1 MAAVESNRSRFFNKF
16 AIVVVLILTVIYLI
30 PLYWIGSTAFKPR
43 SAATTVPP
51 TVFFKPEV
59 TPFVKL
65 FTKRVQL
72 RKAVSQEKY
81 EKAKWYERSV
91 YDGGER
97 IITSSPF
104 LNRFGN
110 SIIIAG
116 ISTFLALTLGTI
128 TAYGFSRFKVKGEN
142 DWLFFILS
150 TRMLPPVVVAIPI
163 FLMFRHIGLVDTHL
177 GLILLYTALNLS
189 FCVWLMKGFIDE
201 IPIEYEEAALVD
213 GYTRFEAFWK
223 IVLPQSATGIAATAV
238 FSFIT
243 AWNEYAFALM
253 MTNRKAQTAPP
264 FIPSQLGS
272 GMIDWTTIAAG
283 TFIFLFPVAIFTFTL
298 RKHLLR
304 GVTFGAI
311 RK

>member
-1 MAAVESNRSRFFNKF
+1 MV
-16 AIVVVLILTVIYLI
+16 IVLLLTVVYLI

-51 TVFFKPEV
+51 TVFFKPEL

-72 RKAVSQEKY
+72 RKVVSQEKY
-81 EKAKWYERSV
+81 DAAAWYEKLV
-91 YDGGER
+91 YDAGER
-97 IITSSPF
+97 IITNSPF
-104 LNRFGN
+104 LNRFWN

-116 ISTFLALTLGTI
+116 ISTILALTLGTF
-128 TAYGFSRFKVKGEN
+128 TAYGFSRFKLAGEN

-163 FLMFRHIGLVDTHL
+163 FLMFRTIGLVDSHL

-189 FCVWLMKGFIDE
+189 FCVWLMKGFMDE
-201 IPIEYEEAALVD
+201 IPVEYEEAALVD

-243 AWNEYAFALM
+243 AWNEYALALM

-272 GMIDWTTIAAG
+272 GMVDWTTIAAG
-283 TFIFLFPVAIFTFTL
+283 TFIFLFPVAIFTFIL

>member
-1 MAAVESNRSRFFNKF
+1 MQSTGSRFFGKTAVF
-16 AIVVVLILTVIYLI
+16 AVIVVIIIYLI
-30 PLYWIGSTAFKPR
+30 PLYWIGSTAIKPR
-43 SAATTVPP
+43 ASATTIPP
-51 TVFFKPEV
+51 TVFFKPEI

-72 RKAVSQEKY
+72 RKAVPREEY
-81 EKAKWYERSV
+81 EKSPWYERLV
-91 YDGGER
+91 YDAGER
-97 IITSSPF
+97 IITGSPY
-104 LNRFGN
+104 LNRFWN
-110 SIIIAG
+110 SILIAG
-116 ISTFLALTLGTI
+116 ISTFLAVAMGTL
-128 TAYGFSRFKVKGEN
+128 TAYGFSRFKVRGEN

-163 FLMFRHIGLVDTHL
+163 FLMYRKVGLVDTHL
-177 GLILLYTALNLS
+177 GLILLYTAINLS
-189 FCVWLMKGFIDE
+189 FSVWLMKGFIDE

-238 FSFIT
+238 FSFII

-283 TFIFLFPVAIFTFTL
+283 TFLFLFPVAVFTFFL

>member
-1 MAAVESNRSRFFNKF
+1 VPAVQSTGSRFFGKVAVF
-16 AIVVVLILTVIYLI
+16 AVILVIIIYLI
-30 PLYWIGSTAFKPR
+30 PLYWIGSTAIKPR
-43 SAATTVPP
+43 AAATTIPP
-51 TVFFKPEV
+51 TVFFKPEI

-72 RKAVSQEKY
+72 RKPIPRGEY
-81 EKAKWYERSV
+81 ENSPWYERLV
-91 YDGGER
+91 YDAGER
-97 IITSSPF
+97 IITGSPY
-104 LNRFGN
+104 LNRFWN
-110 SIIIAG
+110 SILIAG
-116 ISTFLALTLGTI
+116 ISTFLAVAMGTL
-128 TAYGFSRFKVKGEN
+128 TAYGFSRFRVRGEN

-163 FLMFRHIGLVDTHL
+163 FLMYRKVGLVDTHL

-189 FCVWLMKGFIDE
+189 FSVWLMKGFIDE

-213 GYTRFEAFWK
+213 GYTRLEAFWK

-238 FSFIT
+238 FSFII
-243 AWNEYAFALM
+243 AWNEYALALM
-253 MTNRKAQTAPP
+253 MTNRNAQTAPP

-283 TFIFLFPVAIFTFTL
+283 TFLFLFPVAVLTFFL

>member
-1 MAAVESNRSRFFNKF
+1 MAAVESARYNLVNKL
-16 AIVVVLILTVIYLI
+16 AVVGVLAVLIIYMI

-43 SAATTVPP
+43 DKVTSVPP
-51 TVFFKPEV
+51 TVFFRPEV

-72 RKAVSQEKY
+72 RKPVKKEKY
-81 EKAKWYERSV
+81 EEAKWYERLV
-91 YDGGER
+91 YDAGER
-97 IITSSPF
+97 IITNSPY
-104 LNRFGN
+104 LNRFMN

-116 ISTFLALTLGTI
+116 LSTLIALSLGTF

-163 FLMFRHIGLVDTHL
+163 FLMYRKVGLVDTHL

-213 GYTRFEAFWK
+213 GYTRFQAFWK

-238 FSFIT
+238 FCFIT
-243 AWNEYAFALM
+243 AWNEYALALM
-253 MTNRKAQTAPP
+253 MTNRGAQTAPP

-272 GMIDWTTIAAG
+272 GMRDWPTIAAG
-283 TFIFLFPVAIFTFTL
+283 TFLFLFPVAILTFFL

>member
-1 MAAVESNRSRFFNKF
+1 MAAVESSRYRFFGKL
-16 AIVVVLILTVIYLI
+16 AVVAVIIVTIIYLI

-51 TVFFKPEV
+51 TVFFKPEI

-72 RKAVSQEKY
+72 RKPVKTEKY
-81 EKAKWYERSV
+81 EKAEWYEKLV

-97 IITSSPF
+97 IITASPY
-104 LNRFGN
+104 LNRFWN
-110 SIIIAG
+110 SIVIAG
-116 ISTFLALTLGTI
+116 LSTLLALTMGTF
-128 TAYGFSRFKVKGEN
+128 TAYGFSRFKVRGEN

-163 FLMFRHIGLVDTHL
+163 FLMYRTVGLVDSHL
-177 GLILLYTALNLS
+177 GLIFLYTAFNLS
-189 FCVWLMKGFIDE
+189 FCVWIMKGFMDE

-253 MTNRKAQTAPP
+253 MTNRNAQTAPP

-283 TFIFLFPVAIFTFTL
+283 TLLFLLPVAIFTFLL